1 MNFEVKYGPAYALG
15 RVSMESGEAIQ
26 AVTGA
31 MVSMS
36 DGITIGTEM
45 KGGLISGLKRSVLGG
60 ESMFINTFTAD
71 QPGEVTVAP
80 PLPGDVFTIELDK
93 TLMLQ
98 SGSLLAATT
107 GIDFDTKWGGAK
119 TFFSREGLFLLRCS
133 GSGTVLASSYGAIE
147 ERTLDA
153 GESYTLDS
161 GHVVGFEE
169 GVEYEVKK
177 SGGWKTTMLGG
188 EGLVAKLTGPGRVYM
203 QTRNPQEFLD
213 WLIPQL
219 PSTSSGGSFDND

>member
-26 AVTGA
+26 AVAGA

-153 GESYTLDS
+153 GESYPLDS

-188 EGLVAKLTGPGRVYM
+188 EGLVAKLTGPGRVYL